1 MVRLRG
7 QVSSTRVENAFM
19 AAGAEQETAMLR
31 PVLVAAALMSLSGCV
46 VWDGVV
52 GWFAPEPEP
61 VADAV
66 DTAAWARYVPWNSAA
81 KNVVKTGTG
90 MEYIVLARGP
100 ADGPLPGP
108 KAKAEIH
115 YEGRLNGRGVKA
127 FDSSFARNE
136 TAEFPI
142 SLVIPGFAEALNK
155 MRPGD
160 SWLVFIPAKLGY
172 GEEAQGEDIP
182 PNSDLVFE
190 IEMKKTMTPPQSNAA
205 AWSKHAPWNS
215 SSPDVKKTGSG
226 VEYVVIAEG
235 PAGGVPP
242 TKSQDAEVFYEGRLN
257 SGGDAFDSA
266 FERGDTE
273 TFPVAAVVPGFSEAL
288 TLMKPGDHWLVFIP
302 SKLGYGAR
310 GAPGAIPPNA
320 DLLFEILMVGVE

>member
-1 MVRLRG
+1 MFRPIL
-7 QVSSTRVENAFM
+7 
-19 AAGAEQETAMLR
+19 TA
-31 PVLVAAALMSLSGCV
+31 VALMTLSGCA

-52 GWFAPEPEP
+52 GWFAPADP
-61 VADAV
+61 VAVANAV
-66 DTAAWARYVPWNSAA
+66 DTVAWLRYVPWNTAA
-81 KNVVKTGTG
+81 KNVVKTGSG
-90 MEYIVLARGP
+90 VEYIVLASGP

-108 KAKAEIH
+108 KARVEIH
-115 YEGRLNGRGVKA
+115 YEGHLNKTGATA

-136 TAEFPI
+136 TAEFPVAV
-142 SLVIPGFAEALNK
+142 VIPGFAEALSK

-172 GEEAQGEDIP
+172 GEEGAGNDIP

-190 IEMKKTMTPPQSNAA
+190 IEMKKAMTPPSSNAA
-205 AWSKHAPWNS
+205 AWSKYAPWNS

-226 VEYVVIAEG
+226 VEYVVIKEG
-235 PAGGVPP
+235 PAGGAPP
-242 TKSQDAEVFYEGRLN
+242 TKDQDAEVFYEGRLN
-257 SGGDAFDSA
+257 VGGDAFDSA

-320 DLLFEILMVGVE
+320 DLLFEILMVGIE

>member
-1 MVRLRG
+1 
-7 QVSSTRVENAFM
+7 
-19 AAGAEQETAMLR
+19 MLR
-31 PVLVAAALMSLSGCV
+31 PVLAAAALMSLSGCT

-52 GWFAPEPEP
+52 GWFAPAEPT
-61 VADAV
+61 AIV
-66 DTAAWARYVPWNSAA
+66 DTVDAAAWSRYVPWNSAA
-81 KNVVKTGTG
+81 KNVVKSGTG
-90 MEYIVLARGP
+90 MEHIVLASGP

-108 KAKAEIH
+108 NARAVIH
-115 YEGRLNGRGVKA
+115 YEGHLNKA
-127 FDSSFARNE
+127 GAKPFDSSFERNE

-142 SLVIPGFAEALNK
+142 SVVIPGFAEALSQ

-172 GEEAQGEDIP
+172 GEEGAGPDIP

-190 IEMKKTMTPPQSNAA
+190 IEMKKTMTPPSSNAA

-215 SSPDVKKTGSG
+215 ASADVKKTGSG

-235 PAGGVPP
+235 AAGGVAP
-242 TKSQDAEVFYEGRLN
+242 TKDQDAEVFYEGRLA

-320 DLLFEILMVGVE
+320 DLIFEILMVGVE